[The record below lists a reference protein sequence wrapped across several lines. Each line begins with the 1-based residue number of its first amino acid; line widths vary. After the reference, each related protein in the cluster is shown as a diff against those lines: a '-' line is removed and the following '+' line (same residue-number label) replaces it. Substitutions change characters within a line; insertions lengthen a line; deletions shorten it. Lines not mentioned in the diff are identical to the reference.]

1 MTALR
6 EITIG
11 DKAPFN
17 SIHAKCVELD
27 IDTDWC
33 LRFKQKG
40 REIASVTVGLVDD
53 EKMRTIDYRDE
64 LIWRSLHVHLDE
76 YRIVQFSPIEM
87 RREKGPRISLLGSKF
102 RSSDTPS
109 LVAAEVVDGA
119 QSGLFRQSQLPK
131 IRIYDESV
139 TGVECFIMYTSSRF
153 HQQKVWDKVIDPI
166 AKEHKLSHIN
176 RKAVNDFVPAIGC

>member
-27 IDTDWC
+27 IDTEYVEIHAYSWC

-87 RREKGPRISLLGSKF
+87 RREKGPRISLLGNKF

-131 IRIYDESV
+131 IRIYDES
-139 TGVECFIMYTSSRF
+139 
-153 HQQKVWDKVIDPI
+153 QKVWDKVIDPI